1 MSILSSTPLSG
12 MNAAQSAL
20 GVFAH
25 NVANAQTPGFRRQTP
40 VQDAAPGGGVRVSPA
55 VSAGPLAGAE
65 GPGLQAEDMVGQLQA
80 KNAFLANLRVFQ
92 TGDQMLGALLDTR
105 A

>member
-1 MSILSSTPLSG
+1 MSVLSSTPLSG

-40 VQDAAPGGGVRVSPA
+40 VQEAAPGGGVRASAPA
-55 VSAGPLAGAE
+55 STGLAAGAE
-65 GPGLQAEDMVGQLQA
+65 GPGLEAEDVVAQLQA

-92 TGDQMLGALLDTR
+92 TGDQMLGALID
-105 A
+105 AKA